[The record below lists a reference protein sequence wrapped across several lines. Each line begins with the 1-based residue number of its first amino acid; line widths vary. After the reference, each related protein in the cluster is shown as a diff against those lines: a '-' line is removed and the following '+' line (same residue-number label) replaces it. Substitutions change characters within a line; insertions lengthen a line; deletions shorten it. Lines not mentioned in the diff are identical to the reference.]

1 MREEKKKNLNGTE
14 SECGEAEKD
23 PAMKDSKDK
32 KRIMKHEKVQ
42 AEKETERVSDPI
54 V

>member
-1 MREEKKKNLNGTE
+1 MCEKKKLNGTE

-32 KRIMKHEKVQ
+32 KNKIMKHKKVQ
-42 AEKETERVSDPI
+42 AEKETERVSDSM